1 MSKSKS
7 NSNTNSTILSKI
19 YNNYYGKIHAGS
31 LSLGV
36 LNTLPKNSDTCSFLN
51 YFDLY
56 CEKPGYMYPPL
67 PC

>member
-7 NSNTNSTILSKI
+7 NTNSNILSQ
-19 YNNYYGKIHAGS
+19 NNNKYDGKIHAGS
-31 LSLGV
+31 MSLGA
-36 LNTLPKNSDTCSFLN
+36 LNTIPKNSDTCSFLN

-67 PC
+67 PR